1 MRERWIGIVASAC
14 LSALNDMRL
23 FSTRQTRGLRLSNQR
38 VNAEMIGLSVMI
50 DLLRAA
56 VS

>member
-23 FSTRQTRGLRLSNQR
+23 FSTRQTRGSRLSDQR
-38 VNAEMIGLSVMI
+38 ADAEMVGLSIMV
-50 DLLRAA
+50 DLLSWA